1 MPVVVHVID
10 KKFSK
15 FKKPVLQSA
24 KRLVTTGFFLE
35 VYLVGDDF
43 MKKNVLS
50 FEHPKGFPSPHI
62 KEKPLGEIYLNPKYI
77 EEHNEDLI
85 YMLIHG
91 FTHLLGYDHIKKSDR
106 IAMEKKEHAISRRI
120 GHRIGRD

>member
-1 MPVVVHVID
+1 MVVVEVLD
-10 KKFSK
+10 KKFAYL
-15 FKKPVLQSA
+15 KKTILQKA
-24 KRLVTTGFFLE
+24 RLLTEGNFYFE

-77 EEHNEDLI
+77 EEHGEDLI

-120 GHRIGRD
+120 GHRISRD